1 MATLT
6 ETAYQTRKAINWTI
20 LAVIAYIILRIFWS
34 IASSVFLMI
43 FPPKAPPPTHAF
55 GKLPIV
61 QFPAPTSS
69 PSGTLTFQLE
79 TIEGTV
85 PKASESAIVY
95 FMPKSAP
102 NLLALTKATE
112 FAKRLEFINE
122 PIQETKY
129 IYRYDDQEAPLRK
142 LRYDIVTRNFILR
155 YLYDKDMGLFTE
167 RNIPLSDAAKM
178 EAKNI
183 LQTYNL
189 YEKDIELGTST
200 VQFLKLSG
208 DTLTQTTSQSQA
220 DAVRVDFFRQTVADT
235 QIVTPYPGEGPIS
248 FVFSGSKS
256 IKKRVLQFAYTFWP
270 MDYQTSATYGLK
282 PSSLAWTEL
291 QNGQGYIV
299 RYPKTTMTAVIRKVT
314 LAYYDSIEPQT
325 YLQPVFVFEGDDD
338 FLAYVSA
345 VAAPWVEE
353 KQ

>member
-6 ETAYQTRKAINWTI
+6 ETAYQTRKAINWMI
-20 LAVIAYIILRIFWS
+20 LAIIAYIILRIFWS
-34 IASSVFLMI
+34 ITSSIFLMI

-55 GKLPIV
+55 GKLPPL
-61 QFPAPTSS
+61 QFPAPVSS

-85 PKASESAIVY
+85 PKASESATVF
-95 FMPKSAP
+95 FMSKSAP
-102 NLLALTKATE
+102 NLLALTNATA

-129 IYRYDDQEAPLRK
+129 IYRYEDAEAPLRK
-142 LRYDIVTRNFILR
+142 LRYDIVTKNFILR
-155 YLYDKDMGLFTE
+155 YLYEQDMGVFTE
-167 RNIPLSDAAKM
+167 RNIALEDAAKM

-189 YEKDIELGTST
+189 YEKDIELGTT
-200 VQFLKLSG
+200 KVQYLKLSG
-208 DTLTQTTSQSQA
+208 NTLTQTTSQSQA
-220 DAVRVDFFRQTVADT
+220 DAVRIDYFRQSVAGT

-248 FVFSGSKS
+248 FVFSGSTN

-270 MDYQTSATYGLK
+270 VDYQTTATYALK

-299 RYPKTTMTAVIRKVT
+299 RYPKKTLTAVVRKVT

-325 YLQPVFVFEGDDD
+325 YLQPVFVFEGDND
-338 FLAYVSA
+338 FLAYVPA
-345 VAAPWVEE
+345 VDATWVEA
-353 KQ
+353 K

>member
-20 LAVIAYIILRIFWS
+20 LAIISYIILRIIWGIVS
-34 IASSVFLMI
+34 AVFITI
-43 FPPKAPPPTHAF
+43 FPPKPPPPTHAF

-61 QFPAPTSS
+61 QFPAPVSS
-69 PSGTLTFQLE
+69 PSGALTFQLE
-79 TIEGTV
+79 TIEGSV

-112 FAKRLEFINE
+112 FAKRLEFISE

-129 IYRYDDQEAPLRK
+129 LYRFEDSENLNRK
-142 LRYDIVTRNFILR
+142 LRYDIVTKNFILR
-155 YLYDKDMGLFTE
+155 YLYEKDMGLFTE
-167 RNIPLSDAAKM
+167 RNIPLADAAKM

-183 LQTYNL
+183 LQTYGL
-189 YEKDIELGTST
+189 YEKDIEKGSSI

-208 DTLTQTTSQSQA
+208 DTLAQTTSQSQA
-220 DAVRVDFFRQTVADT
+220 DAVRVDFFREPVANT
-235 QIVTPYPGEGPIS
+235 QIVTAYPNEGHIS
-248 FVFSGSKS
+248 FVFSGSRN

-270 MDYQTSATYGLK
+270 IDYQTTATYGLK

-299 RYPKTTMTAVIRKVT
+299 RYPKQGTTAVVRKAY

-338 FLAYVSA
+338 FLAYVPA